1 MPIQLLPDHVISQIA
16 AGEVVERP
24 ASVVKELVENALDAG
39 ATNIII
45 DVAEGGRRLI
55 RVSDDGSG
63 IRPGEVKLA
72 LARHATSKLQQASD
86 LLRLQTLGFRGEAL
100 ASIAA
105 VSLLTF
111 VSRHRDEGTGVEV
124 RVEGGTWRSQREVG
138 APAGTIAAV
147 ENLFFN
153 TPARLKFL
161 KTESTERRHIQN
173 LVMDYAMAYP
183 HVRFVLAQDGR
194 EAFRSN
200 GTGRLQ
206 DVVARV
212 FGLEVFKQMAEVT
225 SEEAL
230 PLGDRLTLR
239 GYVSLPEM
247 NRNDRSRIVLFVNG
261 RAVQDA
267 NLVYAITQAYHLL
280 MERGRYPYAILLLNV
295 PSDFVDV
302 NVHPT
307 KAEVRFQDSNIV
319 FVAVQRAV
327 REVLMRTM
335 RSPQPTFATS
345 ARPVSP
351 QNISTNLPEQASM
364 GFDVEA
370 AARPRRAPGADDDF
384 AYIPTGAGRPAKPRT
399 LPPLRVLGQL
409 AASYIVAEG
418 PAGLYLVD
426 QFAASE
432 RVIYERLV
440 DERDSLQETA
450 QPLQAVTVQLTAS
463 QMKRMASAAGAMQ
476 ALGLAW
482 EPFGPA
488 TYRLL
493 TVPAITGGRGA
504 DELAAR
510 LALSVEQGA
519 AREGDLMAV
528 VAAHCAYKTGQR
540 LSQEQMEEVLRLLER
555 ASDPFNSPS
564 GRSIL
569 IHMSADQLAREFT
582 RRA

>member
-1 MPIQLLPDHVISQIA
+1 MPIQLLADSVISQIA

-39 ATNIII
+39 AANIII
-45 DVAEGGRRLI
+45 EVAEGGRRLI

-63 IRPGEVKLA
+63 IRPDEVKLA

-105 VSLLTF
+105 VSLLTL
-111 VSRHRDEGTGVEV
+111 VSRQRDEKTGVEV
-124 RVEGGTWRSQREVG
+124 RVEGGTWRARRDVG
-138 APAGTIAAV
+138 VPAGTVVTV

-173 LVMDYAMAYP
+173 LVMDYAMAYT
-183 HVRFVLAQDGR
+183 HVRFVLVQDGR
-194 EAFRSN
+194 EVFRSN
-200 GTGRLQ
+200 GTGRLH

-212 FGLEVFKQMAEVT
+212 FGLDVFKQMVEVT
-225 SEEAL
+225 GEDML

-239 GYVSLPEM
+239 GYVTLPEM

-280 MERGRYPYAILLLNV
+280 MERGRYPYAILLLTV
-295 PSDFVDV
+295 PTDFVDV

-327 REVLMRTM
+327 REVLMRTL
-335 RSPQPTFATS
+335 RNPQQGYGPG
-345 ARPVSP
+345 ARLAGP
-351 QNISTNLPEQASM
+351 QIITTNLPEQTSM
-364 GFDVEA
+364 GFQAEPA
-370 AARPRRAPGADDDF
+370 QRPRRASSVDEDY
-384 AYIPTGAGRPAKPRT
+384 AYIPNGAGRPTKPRT
-399 LPPLRVLGQL
+399 LPPLRVLGQI

-432 RVIYERLV
+432 RVLYDRLL
-440 DERDSLQETA
+440 DEREHLQETA
-450 QPLQAVTVQLTAS
+450 QPVDAVTVQLTTS
-463 QMKRMASAAGAMQ
+463 QMKRMATSAEVMR
-476 ALGLAW
+476 ALGLTW
-482 EPFGPA
+482 ELFGPA
-488 TYRLL
+488 TYRLH
-493 TVPAITGGRGA
+493 TVPALTAGRDA
-504 DELAAR
+504 NELAMR
-510 LALSVEQGA
+510 LSLAVEQGA
-519 AREGDLMAV
+519 TSADDLLAV
-528 VAAHCAYKTGQR
+528 LAAHCAYKTGQK
-540 LSQEQMEEVLRLLER
+540 LSQEQMEDVLRLLER

-564 GRSIL
+564 GRAIL

-582 RRA
+582 RRP